1 VVVIALHGIESRG
14 GRRCNIEQDTEI
26 LAGII
31 QLFYVRLGIFFGC
44 LGIFTWLIRGEIVQ
58 RSLHYYFLAPMRR
71 EIMVVGKYLAGVIT
85 ASLLFGAGVTLSF
98 MFMYSHFGQRGQHY
112 VFEGPGLA
120 QLGSYLL
127 ISTLA
132 CMGYG
137 AVFLGL
143 SLIFRNPIIPAA
155 CVFGWETISGVLPAL
170 LQKFSITFY
179 LKNLAPVDLPPRGI
193 LALFTVVA
201 DPVSPALAV
210 PGLLLL
216 VASTLA
222 LACYGIRS
230 MEISYSK
237 E

>member
-1 VVVIALHGIESRG
+1 
-14 GRRCNIEQDTEI
+14 
-26 LAGII
+26 
-31 QLFYVRLGIFFGC
+31 
-44 LGIFTWLIRGEIVQ
+44 
-58 RSLHYYFLAPMRR
+58 
-71 EIMVVGKYLAGVIT
+71 MVVGKYLAGVIT

-98 MFMYSHFGQRGQHY
+98 MFMYSHFGQRGQHF

-127 ISTLA
+127 ITTLA

-143 SLIFRNPIIPAA
+143 SLIFRNPIVPAA
-155 CVFGWETISGVLPAL
+155 FVFGWETISGVLPAF

-179 LKNLAPVDLPPRGI
+179 LKNLSPVDIPPRGL

-201 DPVSPALAV
+201 DPVSPVLAV
-210 PGLLLL
+210 PGLMLL
-216 VASTLA
+216 VAFTLA